1 MRGGTRPD
9 VEHVS
14 IGDPNV
20 RFFTE
25 SHVAGFAVVRQVT
38 TPGRPGFFVNRT
50 LSVHPDADRARVAF
64 EAIVDQD
71 TR

>member
-1 MRGGTRPD
+1 MFVD
-9 VEHVS
+9 HVS
-14 IGDPNV
+14 GNDPNV

-25 SHVAGFAVVRQVT
+25 SHVAGFAVVRQER
-38 TPGRPGFFVNRT
+38 TPIRPGFFINRT
-50 LSVHPDADRARVAF
+50 LSVHPDAGKARVAF